1 MLETEILRLCF
12 CYHEDMKKTLTAGF
26 ILTILI
32 VAGFLIPLSTYE
44 GEEYV
49 CGGPMTIRLHLIK
62 GDSID
67 KSREEAKSYQ
77 SDNTGE
83 GRCLTYGPT
92 KYKLYIL

>member
-1 MLETEILRLCF
+1 
-12 CYHEDMKKTLTAGF
+12 MKKTLIAGT

-32 VAGFLIPLSTYE
+32 VAGFFIPVRTYE

-49 CGGPMTIRLHLIK
+49 CGGPMTIRLHLVK

-67 KSREEAKSYQ
+67 KSRKEAKSYQ
-77 SDNTGE
+77 SDNTSE
-83 GRCLTYGPT
+83 GRCLTYGPS